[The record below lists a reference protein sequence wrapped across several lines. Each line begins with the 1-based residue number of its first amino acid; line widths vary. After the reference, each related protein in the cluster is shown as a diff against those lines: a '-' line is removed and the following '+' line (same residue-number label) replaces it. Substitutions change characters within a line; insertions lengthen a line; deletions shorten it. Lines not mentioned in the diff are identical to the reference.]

1 MSKKVKVKK
10 PRATEVKTYGDQ
22 EKKKTYSKVFLDQ
35 NSVAIPVPEIPWK
48 IYEGEQKFMT

>member
-22 EKKKTYSKVFLDQ
+22 EKKENIFQSI
-35 NSVAIPVPEIPWK
+35 SRP
-48 IYEGEQKFMT
+48 KFRG